1 MFYHIKKTNY
11 LFVHSKIEMLRI
23 KRKSRKVKNKIKRE
37 LLHLLYCIE
46 SVN

>member
-23 KRKSRKVKNKIKRE
+23 KRKKRKEKDRKRE
-37 LLHLLYCIE
+37 LLPLLYCIE